1 MFVPSYFIIRT
12 SAFDFVHYF
21 HVKILLLIRL
31 VRLLFE
37 SIRESTL
44 KVGNLYTVH
53 SGLPHVV

>member
-12 SAFDFVHYF
+12 SAFDFVHCFY
-21 HVKILLLIRL
+21 VKFLLLIRL

-37 SIRESTL
+37 SIKESTL
-44 KVGNLYTVH
+44 KVGNLYTVQ